1 MCGRW
6 VTGGTKD
13 DDKMKNPTSRSLLVV
28 ALVAAL
34 LSFTSNAG
42 AAPGDGS
49 PDLDL
54 GPFGPGLIDGS
65 APFDT
70 TGNCGSSGE
79 TPGDDCGP
87 SNHIVRSQDTVSYV
101 WSVTADDFAPGDTEL
116 VDVVMEQTIA
126 PSADADVAFV
136 GVPAIC
142 TPPGGGGTTP
152 PSEIVDN
159 GDGTFTLI
167 CNLGI
172 FTEGQQKSF
181 SSVVKVAGTS
191 LNGQTFTSTQ
201 QVYAR
206 DDQGGDRATPDS
218 EAAILETISAAPA
231 YDLSKG
237 GWHNQDVA
245 THDIGNGPEPGYVTY
260 FNIRLAA
267 SRVSGIEALAM
278 PFSFHD
284 TVSAMHADG
293 VTPYTEAEGFEFFI
307 LGCTP
312 NPSGWG
318 DEVWGSDS
326 ISTGVA
332 YAPTGHVQDSGDC
345 SYSRDAGGSAAG
357 YTFTLDNADLSG
369 TRYPTRTIGGTDLSA
384 GPYYVINHR
393 VQVFLPFRSIDI
405 EDTTTN
411 DVGAIHLYNVFE
423 NFDPDSVSGTSNFGP
438 ANEPIDNND
447 IGPTTFQL
455 TIRGAFAKYAVGTAN
470 NAGHRTSWM
479 PSQSGWQTGDGELEP
494 GQFHASIVYYTNNGT
509 LAHDQPESCDV
520 FDNTTM
526 QLTDAGNTGATTG
539 KFAYVGNGNG
549 IDPVDFVVEYAHYDF
564 AGDSPISGGFD
575 DTTTR
580 YLGSWDAQRSVRC
593 ENAGSAG
600 GPASWHTDPATV
612 PGGVDAVNAVRARPL
627 PGVQLLPG
635 ERLQLVVP
643 LLTRDNFN
651 GGPDAGTVIPEGT
664 VMADFAMVRS
674 DTYFQG
680 WTGRNYQP
688 SPENASADGDRA
700 TLVRLRAR
708 LEKRSITPA
717 ADIGNTGST
726 VAGNEIVWELL
737 PALQSSATPPG
748 TALNVTIV
756 DVLPP
761 DSTYNPT
768 CTAARADGTP
778 PDNIEPNT
786 DRDGNAA
793 PGYTRLTWNLGDRV
807 ANAAFTPIV
816 ICTDSNS
823 LAPDGTSVVNYGEI
837 NADNVVNALSE
848 RSDEH
853 TVILQQTGSMQLSKA
868 VDASFDGLDQD
879 QVYSLSWANFAATFE
894 IDPPVVI
901 DVFSFMSGS
910 GDGVGSNSPRL
921 PASNFTGS
929 FELRGEPSITW
940 LDDSVPGAGDP
951 HATIGTWFYTADA
964 PETVGYD
971 PDNNTSNW
979 CLEAAFGTPSCPTSF
994 AGATAVKFISNYPLA
1009 QDGNPRQGMKASYTI
1024 DASNN
1029 TDGDLY
1035 TNRFTLDSTSLPAEQ
1050 FLRSNN
1056 VSVEVAA
1063 SSIGNYVWLDTNGD
1077 GIQDAVETGLGGVE
1091 VTLTWYGP
1099 DGVLG
1104 GGDDVVT
1111 TTTTAADGSY
1121 LFDNLHDGNYAV
1133 AVTDG
1138 LPGVVVASYDET
1150 GTADS
1155 ASEVVGLSGGAFHET
1170 ADFGYQATGPIGTA
1184 SLGRSV
1190 WADVDGDGIQDAGEA
1205 GIAGATVTIVWHGP
1219 DGDVTYTVVTDDSG
1233 QWSLDN
1239 LPAGDYTVS
1248 LNKNTVA
1255 EGLVASTPDS
1265 VNVTLPDGG
1274 HKDVDIGL
1282 VQGASV
1288 GSTVWVDT
1296 DRDGKVDLGEAGI
1309 AGVTIELRDSD
1320 GVLVATT
1327 TTDSKGK
1334 YLFTDVVPGDYTL
1347 VLLPNTVPSQYKNVF
1362 TKDGNGDLVVAV
1374 TLAPGENLLDIN
1386 YGYVPPQL
1394 AVTGS
1399 NSGRLVNT
1407 GLLFLVLGTAG
1418 VLLGRRRKLAL
1429 TVA

>member
-1 MCGRW
+1 MM
-6 VTGGTKD
+6 T
-13 DDKMKNPTSRSLLVV
+13 KMKNRTSRSLLVV

-34 LSFTSNAG
+34 LSFVSNAG

-101 WSVTADDFAPGDTEL
+101 WSITADDFAPGDTEL
-116 VDVVMEQTIA
+116 VDVVMEQTIT
-126 PSADADVAFV
+126 PSTDADVAFV

-191 LNGQTFTSTQ
+191 LNGETFTSTQ
-201 QVYAR
+201 EVYAR
-206 DDQGGDRATPDS
+206 DAQGGDRATPDT

-245 THDIGNGPEPGYVTY
+245 THDIGNGPELGYITY
-260 FNIRLAA
+260 FNIRIAA
-267 SRVSGIEALAM
+267 DRVSGIEALAM
-278 PFSFHD
+278 PFSFQD
-284 TVSAMHADG
+284 TITAKHSNGTTD
-293 VTPYTEAEGFEFFI
+293 YTEAEGFEFYI
-307 LGCTP
+307 LDCRP

-318 DEVWGSDS
+318 DEIYGNESIQTGSA
-326 ISTGVA
+326 IYPNA
-332 YAPTGHVQDSGDC
+332 NVQDSGTC
-345 SYSRDAGGSAAG
+345 SYTRDGVGPTDG
-357 YTFTLDNADLSG
+357 YTFTIDNADLSG
-369 TRYPTRTIGGTDLSA
+369 TRYPSRTIGGTDLTA

-393 VQVFLPFRSIDI
+393 VQVFLPFSSIDI
-405 EDTTTN
+405 EDGTTD
-411 DVGAIHLYNVFE
+411 DVGAIHLYNLFE
-423 NFDPDSVSGTSNFGP
+423 NFDPDSVSGVSNFAP
-438 ANEPIDNND
+438 NDEPLENNG

-455 TIRGAFAKYAVGTAN
+455 TTRGSFAKYAFGRVS
-470 NAGHRTSWM
+470 NAGYRTAYM
-479 PSQSGWQTGDGELEP
+479 PNQAGNHTGDGELEP
-494 GQFHASIVYYTNNGT
+494 GQYHASAVYYTNNGT
-509 LAHDQPESCDV
+509 VPHDDPVSCDV
-520 FDNTTM
+520 FDNTTL

-539 KFAYVGNGNG
+539 KFAYVGNATGVVPA
-549 IDPVDFVVEYAHYDF
+549 DWVVEYAHYDF

-575 DTTTR
+575 DTSKR
-580 YLGSWDAQRSVRC
+580 YLGTWDAQSAVRC
-593 ENAGSAG
+593 EDAGVAG
-600 GPASWHTDPATV
+600 GPTSWHTDPTTV
-612 PGGVDAVNAVRARPL
+612 PGGFDAVNAVRARPADAATDL
-627 PGVQLLPG
+627 IPGN
-635 ERLQLVVP
+635 RLQLVIP
-643 LLTRDNFN
+643 LQARDSFN
-651 GGPDAGTVIPEGT
+651 GGPDDGTLIPEGT
-664 VMADFAMVRS
+664 VMADFGMARS
-674 DTYFQG
+674 DTYFQS

-688 SPENASADGDRA
+688 SPENASNDGDRA

-748 TALNVTIV
+748 TALNVTVV

-761 DSTYNPT
+761 DSTYNAT

-793 PGYTRLTWNLGDRV
+793 PGYTRLTWDLGDRV
-807 ANAAFTPIV
+807 ANSVFTPIV

-853 TVILQQTGSMQLSKA
+853 TVVLQQTGSMQLSKA

-910 GDGVGSNSPRL
+910 GDGVGSNSPRI
-921 PASNFTGS
+921 PTSNFTGD
-929 FELRGEPSITW
+929 FELRGEPTITW
-940 LDDSVPGAGDP
+940 LDDSVPGGGDP
-951 HATIGTWFYTADA
+951 HATIGIWYYTADA

-979 CLEAAFGTPSCPTSF
+979 CLEAAFGTPSCPASF
-994 AGATAVKFISNYPLA
+994 ADATAVKFISNYSLA
-1009 QDGNPRQGMKASYTI
+1009 RDGNPRQGMKASYTI

-1035 TNRFTLDSTSLPAEQ
+1035 TNRFTLDSTSLPSEQ

-1077 GIQDAVETGLGGVE
+1077 GVQDNAENGLGGVE

-1099 DGVLG
+1099 DGV
-1104 GGDDVVT
+1104 
-1111 TTTTAADGSY
+1111 AWRRRRCRY
-1121 LFDNLHDGNYAV
+1121 HHHN
-1133 AVTDG
+1133 
-1138 LPGVVVASYDET
+1138 
-1150 GTADS
+1150 
-1155 ASEVVGLSGGAFHET
+1155 
-1170 ADFGYQATGPIGTA
+1170 
-1184 SLGRSV
+1184 RS
-1190 WADVDGDGIQDAGEA
+1190 
-1205 GIAGATVTIVWHGP
+1205 
-1219 DGDVTYTVVTDDSG
+1219 
-1233 QWSLDN
+1233 
-1239 LPAGDYTVS
+1239 
-1248 LNKNTVA
+1248 
-1255 EGLVASTPDS
+1255 
-1265 VNVTLPDGG
+1265 
-1274 HKDVDIGL
+1274 
-1282 VQGASV
+1282 
-1288 GSTVWVDT
+1288 
-1296 DRDGKVDLGEAGI
+1296 R
-1309 AGVTIELRDSD
+1309 R
-1320 GVLVATT
+1320 
-1327 TTDSKGK
+1327 
-1334 YLFTDVVPGDYTL
+1334 
-1347 VLLPNTVPSQYKNVF
+1347 LLPVRQS
-1362 TKDGNGDLVVAV
+1362 A
-1374 TLAPGENLLDIN
+1374 
-1386 YGYVPPQL
+1386 
-1394 AVTGS
+1394 
-1399 NSGRLVNT
+1399 
-1407 GLLFLVLGTAG
+1407 
-1418 VLLGRRRKLAL
+1418 
-1429 TVA
+1429 